1 MNANEKN
8 SKETY
13 YPDGGYGWVIVGAII
28 LINLSL
34 LTLVPC
40 FGLIFGD
47 EFEAWRVTSAQTSF
61 LLHLHSSLYCSL
73 GFFTSPFLKLYGMRP
88 VAFFGAG
95 MMCLGILL
103 SSFATSYIYLI
114 FSTSILIGLGQG
126 IVMPATYLGT
136 YMYFKKRLTIAVSLT
151 VTSAS
156 LSSIV
161 LPKICDVLLNQV
173 GRRYTVMLL
182 FFISLL
188 SFIGC
193 FLLKPVRQRKGQM
206 VDQDVET
213 RLKEHE
219 AVINGDVDKNE
230 VACEL
235 LETKQNSIFR
245 DTTVPATK
253 PTSIWSKLF
262 DVFDLQLLHDA
273 PLVIMIIGL
282 GVSFAAELNII
293 LMMQFML
300 KDLSLFSRSDVA
312 TAILIQSVADIAG
325 RLLIPIG
332 AHYCKVPAKNMYVGA
347 LVVATFART
356 VLSIWPTEKQVVF
369 AVITLIGLTKGTR
382 AVFQSVVL
390 PQYVHLDK
398 IAAANGINMFFTGFI
413 SLVIGPLIGVIHD
426 KMGSSVYALHAASIL
441 STACVIM
448 WIVEYVFWERR
459 KSATIE
465 S

>member
-73 GFFTSPFLKLYGMRP
+73 GFFTSPFLKLYGMKKLNKLTMGFHS
-88 VAFFGAG
+88 V
-95 MMCLGILL
+95 
-103 SSFATSYIYLI
+103 YKNH
-114 FSTSILIGLGQG
+114 GLGQG

-182 FFISLL
+182 FFISVL

-262 DVFDLQLLHDA
+262 DGFDLQLLHDA

-356 VLSIWPTEKQVVF
+356 
-369 AVITLIGLTKGTR
+369 G
-382 AVFQSVVL
+382 
-390 PQYVHLDK
+390 
-398 IAAANGINMFFTGFI
+398 
-413 SLVIGPLIGVIHD
+413 
-426 KMGSSVYALHAASIL
+426 
-441 STACVIM
+441 
-448 WIVEYVFWERR
+448 WIP
-459 KSATIE
+459 I
-465 S
+465 